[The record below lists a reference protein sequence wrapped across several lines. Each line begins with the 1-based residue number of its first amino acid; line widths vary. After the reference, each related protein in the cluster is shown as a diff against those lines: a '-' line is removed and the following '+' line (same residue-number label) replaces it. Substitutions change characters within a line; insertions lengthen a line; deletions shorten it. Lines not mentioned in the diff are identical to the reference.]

1 MLSREV
7 ISLPMHTELT
17 PEAIAFIATQTQTQ
31 TSREAAKTQTQTQ
44 TQTPS

>member
-1 MLSREV
+1 MLAREV

-31 TSREAAKTQTQTQ
+31 TQ